1 MTPRNDF
8 SPAGMLFKSVV
19 AAAGALVAAY
29 LLWKLRSLI
38 VPVAVSSLM
47 AYICRPLVTRLEHHR
62 VPRGLGIWLLLFV
75 FVLAALFIANQVRSI
90 MPTEIEAL
98 ELKVRAIYKIN
109 EGYKNLMGLDP
120 SLTRGNWIYRLAH
133 DELDPIVDQIN
144 RLLALTP
151 EEHTQFLAS
160 HPRGP
165 EAPVGSDRLL
175 DYYRENLQTLKVR
188 EPAALP
194 QTGAVT
200 AAPPAVAQTPTPAL
214 KTPIAALG
222 HILSTWIIA
231 PPIFLF
237 LLWDTGE
244 IKRGILRAVPNR
256 LFEPA
261 LTVLA
266 DLDRALGDY
275 MRGIFLECALLGLTV
290 TLLLPFVGVSP
301 RWAIAIGIFAGATN
315 MIPYLGSA
323 VALMGGLA
331 YAALGGGNPPA
342 SADGEHGEHRD
353 LDHCRRGTGRVAQ
366 ERFLRPPCPWWCGQ
380 ASSTRGSDRG
390 RGRRHPVRSRRDAA
404 CDTYDHRLQSLRL
417 EHSQTT
423 QSLRVDLNGG

>member
-29 LLWKLRSLI
+29 LIWKLRSLI
-38 VPVAVSSLM
+38 VPVAVSSLT
-47 AYICRPLVTRLEHHR
+47 AYICRPLVTRLEHYR

-90 MPTEIEAL
+90 MPTEIQAI

-120 SLTRGNWIYRLAH
+120 SLTRGNWVYRLAH
-133 DELDPIVDQIN
+133 DELDTIVDQIN

-151 EEHTQFLAS
+151 EEHAQFLAS

-165 EAPVGSDRLL
+165 EAPAGSGRLL

-194 QTGAVT
+194 QTGAVR

-214 KTPIAALG
+214 KTPLTVLG

-244 IKRGILRAVPNR
+244 IKRGVLRAVPNR

-331 YAALGGGNPPA
+331 YAVLAEEIHPLLPMVNTENIAIWIIAAVGLAELLKNVFYDPLVLGGAVKLHPLVVVIGVV
-342 SADGEHGEHRD
+342 GGGILFD
-353 LDHCRRGTGRVAQ
+353 LAGVLLAIPVITV
-366 ERFLRPPCPWWCGQ
+366 FKVFV
-380 ASSTRGSDRG
+380 SSTARQLKAYG
-390 RGRRHPVRSRRDAA
+390 
-404 CDTYDHRLQSLRL
+404 LI
-417 EHSQTT
+417 
-423 QSLRVDLNGG
+423 

>member
-1 MTPRNDF
+1 
-8 SPAGMLFKSVV
+8 MLFKSVV

-47 AYICRPLVTRLEHHR
+47 AYICRPLVTRLERHR

-75 FVLAALFIANQVRSI
+75 FVLAVLFIANQVRSI

-109 EGYKNLMGLDP
+109 EGYKNLMALDQ

-144 RLLALTP
+144 RLFALTP

-160 HPRGP
+160 HPRGH
-165 EAPVGSDRLL
+165 EAPAGSERLL
-175 DYYRENLQTLKVR
+175 DYYRVNLQTLKVR

-194 QTGAVT
+194 QTGAVR
-200 AAPPAVAQTPTPAL
+200 AAPPVAAQTPTPPL
-214 KTPIAALG
+214 KTPIAALS

-266 DLDRALGDY
+266 DLDRALGNY

-290 TLLLPFVGVSP
+290 TLLLAIVGVPP
-301 RWAIAIGIFAGATN
+301 RWAIAVGIFAGATN
-315 MIPYLGSA
+315 VIPYLGSA
-323 VALMGGLA
+323 VALMGALA
-331 YAALGGGNPPA
+331 YALLAEEIHPLLPMVKTENIAIWMIAAVGLAELLKNVFYDPLVLGGAVKLHPLVVVIGVV
-342 SADGEHGEHRD
+342 GGGILFD
-353 LDHCRRGTGRVAQ
+353 LAGVLLAIPMITV
-366 ERFLRPPCPWWCGQ
+366 FKVFV
-380 ASSTRGSDRG
+380 SSTARQLKAYG
-390 RGRRHPVRSRRDAA
+390 
-404 CDTYDHRLQSLRL
+404 LI
-417 EHSQTT
+417 
-423 QSLRVDLNGG
+423 

>member
-8 SPAGMLFKSVV
+8 SPAGMFFKSVV
-19 AAAGALVAAY
+19 AASGTLVAAY
-29 LLWKLRSLI
+29 LIWKLRSLI
-38 VPVAVSSLM
+38 VPVAVSSLT

-109 EGYKNLMGLDP
+109 EGYKNLMGLDQ

-133 DELDPIVDQIN
+133 DEMDPIVDQIN

-165 EAPVGSDRLL
+165 EAPAGSNRLL

-188 EPAALP
+188 EPTALP
-194 QTGAVT
+194 QTGAVA
-200 AAPPAVAQTPTPAL
+200 AAPPAVSQTPTPAL
-214 KTPIAALG
+214 NTPIAALG

-244 IKRGILRAVPNR
+244 IKRAILRAVPNR

-290 TLLLPFVGVSP
+290 TLLLSFVGVP
-301 RWAIAIGIFAGATN
+301 PHWAIAIGIFAGATN
-315 MIPYLGSA
+315 VIPYLGSA
-323 VALMGGLA
+323 AALMGGLA
-331 YAALGGGNPPA
+331 YALLADEIHPLLPMVNTENIAIWIIAAVGLAELLKNVFYDPLVLGGAVKLHPLVVVIGVV
-342 SADGEHGEHRD
+342 GGGILFD
-353 LDHCRRGTGRVAQ
+353 LAGMLLAIPTITV
-366 ERFLRPPCPWWCGQ
+366 FKVFV
-380 ASSTRGSDRG
+380 SSTARQLKAYG
-390 RGRRHPVRSRRDAA
+390 
-404 CDTYDHRLQSLRL
+404 LI
-417 EHSQTT
+417 
-423 QSLRVDLNGG
+423 